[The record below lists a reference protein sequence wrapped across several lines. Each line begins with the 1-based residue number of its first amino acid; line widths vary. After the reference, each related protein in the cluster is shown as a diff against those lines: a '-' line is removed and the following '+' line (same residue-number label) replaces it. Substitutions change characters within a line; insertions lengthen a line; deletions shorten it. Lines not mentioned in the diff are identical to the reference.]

1 MRFFLLVKI
10 CRQQNT
16 VSSGQIYAGL
26 RAPQTPRARLAA
38 WTASQNC
45 VLLFQPAAFIPASAG
60 QKSQTSRHLF
70 YMANLSLL
78 SANIITF
85 FCPIHADKTA
95 NQSAK
100 ITAKNNKKRK
110 PKLPYKKMLL
120 QGLINCSYITCCNF
134 CLFVCINY
142 IQRPVHKLI
151 HFGRIFLSAKTY

>member
-1 MRFFLLVKI
+1 MRGFAPRKHPAPSLQPGLHRKTAFCFFS
-10 CRQQNT
+10 QQ
-16 VSSGQIYAGL
+16 
-26 RAPQTPRARLAA
+26 
-38 WTASQNC
+38 
-45 VLLFQPAAFIPASAG
+45 
-60 QKSQTSRHLF
+60 HLF
-70 YMANLSLL
+70 RRQPDRNLKLAVIFFTWQISVFCQPISLR
-78 SANIITF
+78 F

-110 PKLPYKKMLL
+110 PQLPYKKMLL